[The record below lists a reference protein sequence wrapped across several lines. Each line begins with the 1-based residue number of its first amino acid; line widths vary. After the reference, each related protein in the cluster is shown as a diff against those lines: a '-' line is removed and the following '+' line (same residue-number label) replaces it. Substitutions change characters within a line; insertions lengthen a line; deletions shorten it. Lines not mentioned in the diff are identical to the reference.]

1 VERSDPGSDG
11 RASSRFERQRTTST
25 RRRFVASGAASAL
38 ALAALRVPPARA
50 QQSSGAGPTVTAR
63 QLLTGALTIDM
74 HSHAGR
80 FVRDN
85 TAFEPVAEPM
95 RAGSLAVACLAIV
108 ADSPTHRVFPDRR
121 IHPVR
126 APEPGELYAWSRA
139 AFSRLLRL
147 AQEQQLHVVGD
158 TARLRAAPTAGPSI
172 IVTAEGADFLEGRIE
187 RVDEMRI
194 SYGMRHLQLVHYRPN
209 ELGDIQTEDP
219 VQGGLTDFGA
229 AVVRGC
235 NRLGIVVDV
244 AHGTYDLVKRAAS
257 VTTRP
262 LILSHTSL
270 SPAPGRHSR
279 QISPDHARAVAQT
292 GGVIGIWPPASIFPT
307 LSDMAEGFARMA
319 EIVGVDHVGLGTDM
333 RGLTGPSVL
342 DDYRDL
348 PVLTEKLL
356 ARGFAA
362 ADVGKI
368 LGGNYARVFAATIG

>member
-1 VERSDPGSDG
+1 MMGLPVP
-11 RASSRFERQRTTST
+11 
-25 RRRFVASGAASAL
+25 AAQ
-38 ALAALRVPPARA
+38 A
-50 QQSSGAGPTVTAR
+50 QQSSGTDPAGTAR
-63 QLLTGALTIDM
+63 PLLTGALTIDM

-85 TAFEPVAEPM
+85 TASEPVAEPM
-95 RAGSLAVACLAIV
+95 RAGGLAVACLSIV

-121 IHPVR
+121 IHR
-126 APEPGELYAWSRA
+126 APEPGEFYAWSKA
-139 AFSRLLRL
+139 AFIRLLGL

-158 TARLRAAPTAGPSI
+158 TTTLRTAPTGGPSI
-172 IVTAEGADFLEGRIE
+172 IVAAGGADFLEGQIE
-187 RVDEMRI
+187 RVDETRI

-229 AVVRGC
+229 AVVRAC

-244 AHGTYDLVKRAAS
+244 AHGAYDLVKRAALA
-257 VTTRP
+257 TTRP
-262 LILSHTSL
+262 LILSHTSS
-270 SPAPGRHSR
+270 SPAPGQHSR
-279 QISPDHARAVAQT
+279 QISPDHARVVAQT

-307 LSDMAEGFARMA
+307 LDDMAERFARMA

-342 DDYRDL
+342 DDYRDFPL
-348 PVLTEKLL
+348 LAEKLL

-362 ADVGKI
+362 VDVGKI
-368 LGGNYARVFAATIG
+368 LGGNYARVFAATVG